1 MTKKSEVADYETFE
15 RTRKFMNVVYGYGI
29 TIRSEHQALTYL
41 FKDKLLTGSEWVG
54 ELFSHKI
61 STSK

>member
-1 MTKKSEVADYETFE
+1 MTKKSEVTLLQ
-15 RTRKFMNVVYGYGI
+15 RSKKFMNVVYRYGI

-41 FKDKLLTGSEWVG
+41 FEDKLLTGGEWVG